1 MAIDEFNGTNQRFVA
16 PLVMELELFKD
27 RPPLKNNQKIA
38 KLPVQSA
45 NMDKVKIF
53 HTFKRPI
60 TKVWPLASS
69 MGPTGGF

>member
-53 HTFKRPI
+53 HTLKRLI
-60 TKVWPLASS
+60 IKVWPLTSS
-69 MGPTGGF
+69 IGLTKGL